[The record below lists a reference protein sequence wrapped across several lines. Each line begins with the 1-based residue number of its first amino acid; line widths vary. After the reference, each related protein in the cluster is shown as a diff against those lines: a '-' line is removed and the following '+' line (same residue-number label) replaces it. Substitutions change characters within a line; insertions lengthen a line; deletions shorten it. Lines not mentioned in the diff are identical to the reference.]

1 METPSR
7 PYVNSKLIIF
17 GSTDGIYAFDRISLK
32 KVWSYKVGR
41 SLIPATG
48 YCRSGYEVTA
58 NPIVVGNTIIVGALD
73 GKLYLLDLT
82 TGKKIQDIQL
92 DFSIMAS
99 CALAGNACAVT
110 TLNGNIYMLTN

>member
-1 METPSR
+1 MEFML
-7 PYVNSKLIIF
+7 LIGF
-17 GSTDGIYAFDRISLK
+17 HWK

-82 TGKKIQDIQL
+82 TGKKSKIFNLILQ
-92 DFSIMAS
+92 
-99 CALAGNACAVT
+99 
-110 TLNGNIYMLTN
+110 